1 MVKVDANLA
10 EQLARRL
17 QTSLEQV
24 VREENELL
32 ILRGLL
38 ESEIGSRLI
47 FKGGTALRLAYG
59 SPRFSDDL
67 DFSARDA
74 IPARQFRQI
83 AQACAAPI
91 AAVSLVEA
99 LGKRF
104 TLFAMYRV
112 KESFLAQ
119 AFSIKVEISMRPQT
133 WTRNTDYEL
142 RLLTS
147 EATNVSVLAQVAT
160 LNRLWQDKQ
169 AAFADRHEPRDVY
182 DLWFIAQ
189 KLKHGFALD
198 LAGVNRKRLRSELR
212 KYLPQNHWGVIDQ
225 WSD

>member
-1 MVKVDANLA
+1 LESVIG
-10 EQLARRL
+10 RRL
-17 QTSLEQV
+17 V
-24 VREENELL
+24 
-32 ILRGLL
+32 
-38 ESEIGSRLI
+38 

-67 DFSARDA
+67 DFSALDA
-74 IPARQFRQI
+74 IPAREFRHI
-83 AQACAAPI
+83 ASACVAPI

-112 KESFLAQ
+112 QDPFLAQ
-119 AFSIKVEISMRPQT
+119 AFSIKVEISTRPQA

-160 LNRLWQDKQ
+160 LDRLWQDKQ
-169 AAFADRHEPRDVY
+169 DAFADRRAPRDVY

-189 KLKHGFALD
+189 KLKREFAFD
-198 LAGVNRKRLRSELR
+198 LAGVNRKRLKSELR
-212 KYLPQNHWGVIDQ
+212 KYLPQNHWEVIDR